1 MNEIFL
7 IVVMVLVGAVIGGFT
22 NALAIRML
30 FRPYHAKYIG
40 RWKLPF
46 TPGLIPKRRE
56 QLATQLG
63 NMVVNHLLTEEA
75 IAKKIQ
81 DPSFKKQVVQWA
93 QMEASTFL
101 YNGNTLREYLHKLNI
116 PSEQLEDQIETKVI
130 QYIKTTYERKMST
143 LSSQTINECI
153 NPYWQNKVDEF
164 IPTGAKYISESLISY
179 FNSEQGKE
187 KLSKTIDEFLTGK
200 GMLGSMVSMFLGNER
215 LVDKVLPEIIKFLE
229 DPANN
234 ELIEM
239 IVDRE
244 WQKVKKLK
252 ISTIQQ
258 FIESDKI
265 LEQIQ
270 QFIVSELNANN
281 LLDRPIKSVLSDEQK
296 ESIINESI
304 PKMMTML
311 LKATSK
317 RLASGLEKLNLE
329 QIVKEQVQSF
339 SVARLEEMVLDISRR
354 ELKMI
359 TYLGALLGGLIGLLQ
374 GVLLSLLT

>member
-116 PSEQLEDQIETKVI
+116 PSEQLEEQIETKVI

-143 LSSQTINECI
+143 LSSHTINECI

-270 QFIVSELNANN
+270 QFIVSELNAHN